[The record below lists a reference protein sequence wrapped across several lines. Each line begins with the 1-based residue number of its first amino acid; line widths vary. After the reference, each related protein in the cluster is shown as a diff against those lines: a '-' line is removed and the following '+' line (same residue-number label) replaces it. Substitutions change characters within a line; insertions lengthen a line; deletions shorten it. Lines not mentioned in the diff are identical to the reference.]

1 MKITVT
7 YNNKK
12 IEVEKGTTYLEISK
26 YTDIKDTILGVKKN
40 NEILSLSDKAMED
53 EIIEFFDYNSPD
65 GSKIYKAA
73 LKFIFEVALKTRI
86 SNSEIFYLHSVPGG
100 ILGEIKCSKEL
111 TDEDI
116 LKIQE
121 EMLNIINND
130 HKFIKYNILKKEAI
144 DFYTKINNSEKALN
158 TQIYDNIVTIYK
170 LKEHLNNFYISLP
183 YSTKNINK
191 FSLKYYKN

>member
-86 SNSEIFYLHSVPGG
+86 SKKIGAKTKVTEKYVQFNYSDIDDLNRILE
-100 ILGEIKCSKEL
+100 ILGL
-111 TDEDI
+111 
-116 LKIQE
+116 LE
-121 EMLNIINND
+121 ESAND
-130 HKFIKYNILKKEAI
+130 GI
-144 DFYTKINNSEKALN
+144 D
-158 TQIYDNIVTIYK
+158 
-170 LKEHLNNFYISLP
+170 
-183 YSTKNINK
+183 
-191 FSLKYYKN
+191 